1 MNDKKYSIKTLELL
15 TGNKDIDIEKVPEDV
30 LTIAEAVE
38 DPDKLPYLIEGII
51 DMEITEKEKFRYVLL
66 RVQIDS
72 HLHMNEDL
80 EKYQKRVFVAQ
91 VIEKL
96 LYGDLL
102 LEAGNDNDEEDDD

>member
-15 TGNKDIDIEKVPEDV
+15 SGNKDIDIEKVPKEV

-38 DPDKLPYLIEGII
+38 DPDKLPYLIEDII
-51 DMEITEKEKFRYVLL
+51 DMEIAEKEKFRYVLL

-102 LEAGNDNDEEDDD
+102 LEAGKENDEEDDD

>member
-1 MNDKKYSIKTLELL
+1 MNDKKYSKKTLELL
-15 TGNKDIDIEKVPEDV
+15 TGSKSVDIENVPEDV

-38 DPDKLPYLIEGII
+38 DPDNLPYIIEDII
-51 DMEITEKEKFRYVLL
+51 NLKITDKEKFRYVLL

-96 LYGDLL
+96 LYGDLM

>member
-1 MNDKKYSIKTLELL
+1 
-15 TGNKDIDIEKVPEDV
+15 V

-38 DPDKLPYLIEGII
+38 DPDKLPYIIEDII
-51 DMEITEKEKFRYVLL
+51 NMEITEKEKFRYILL

-102 LEAGNDNDEEDDD
+102 LEAGKENDEEDED